1 VTTLV
6 WLRHD
11 LRLNDNP
18 ALLAA
23 ARMGAVVPVFVW
35 APAEEGDWPP
45 GAASRWWLDRSLRAL
60 DAALRARGS
69 RLIVRRG
76 PSVETLAA
84 LTAEVGAGGVYWN
97 RRYEP
102 AVIARDAQATRV
114 LAGVRTFNAG
124 LLHEP
129 WTVRTR
135 GDGPFRVF
143 TPFWKAISALGEPEA
158 PAPIEALPA
167 PAVWPG
173 SLAIDDLGLRP
184 LSDWDAE
191 MRAAW
196 SPGEAGAVDELDRFL
211 DHVERYADTRDTP
224 SVSSSRLSPHLHFG
238 EIGPRQIWAAVRER
252 AEVSATAY
260 LRQLGWREFA
270 HHLLYHFPNT
280 PDRPLHPAF
289 NDFPWRD
296 DPTGLRSWQQGQT
309 GHDFVDAGM
318 CELWRTGWIHNR
330 VRMVAASFLVKDL
343 LIDWR
348 EGARWFWDTL
358 VDADLANNTLGWQWV
373 AGCGADSAPFFRIFN
388 PAVQAARFDPERR
401 YRDQWLKGTRPAEI
415 VSHPAA
421 RRRALEAYAQMR
433 NKSRAEI

>member
-11 LRLNDNP
+11 LRLNDNL

-23 ARMGAVVPVFVW
+23 ARTGAVVPVFVW
-35 APAEEGDWPP
+35 APAEEGDWPL

-60 DAALRARGS
+60 DADLRSRGS

-84 LTAEVGAGGVYWN
+84 LMAEVGAGAVHWN

-102 AVIARDAQATRV
+102 AAITRDAQAIRL

-135 GDGPFRVF
+135 AEGPFRVF
-143 TPFWKAISALGEPEA
+143 TPFWKAISALGEPDP
-158 PAPIEALPA
+158 PASIGALPA

-191 MRAAW
+191 LRTAW
-196 SPGEAGAVDELDRFL
+196 SPGEGGALDELDRFL
-211 DHVERYADTRDTP
+211 DHVEHYADTRDTP
-224 SVSSSRLSPHLHFG
+224 SVNGSRLSAHLHFG
-238 EIGPRQIWAAVRER
+238 EIGPRQVWAAVRER
-252 AEVSATAY
+252 AGVAATAY

-270 HHLLYHFPNT
+270 HHLLYHFPDT
-280 PDRPLHPAF
+280 PDRPLQPAF

-296 DPTGLRSWQQGQT
+296 DPTGLRSWQQGRT

-318 CELWRTGWIHNR
+318 CELWRTGWVHNR

-343 LIDWR
+343 LIDWH

-401 YRDQWLKGTRPAEI
+401 YRDRWLKGTRPAEI

-433 NKSRAEI
+433 NKPREI